1 MLRSVLG
8 LPRSY
13 WKVLDENMN
22 LARYLE
28 LPLMSNT
35 LAKNIDALFENPQPH
50 LIETSNTL
58 EVNITWSDAADA
70 HYQPEPQE
78 DGSYHLWLSGRSAK
92 VRLSQYDHNI
102 VLPGNIQ
109 RLVHPLSHEP
119 DVQMERDT
127 LALAASEI
135 SSWNQLALELVQTN
149 KNVLEKLKEKLDT
162 LSATKVTNP
171 DSQVSGPPKHAVIPV
186 QHATSPKG
194 GRGNFATNGQPW
206 DHDDKIRLPG
216 WFEPRRH
223 LPKKQIELEFK
234 RDFDH
239 RRKYSGIYAIWY
251 QQEGKK
257 RKKALRHKGNPSNP
271 CAAKRCQLTVAS
283 DCNRTSLGST
293 SSNSSQSAGAPQPDD
308 MCPTPSKSVTEESM
322 ATRKECQSRRSEKAI
337 SSGQPNRTASRAQ
350 FRYSDVGNMQFVGS
364 NEAMDPHQQRSP
376 SFLGHILN

>member
-8 LPRSY
+8 LSRSY
-13 WKVLDENMN
+13 WKVLNENTN

-58 EVNITWSDAADA
+58 EVNITWSDVADA
-70 HYQPEPQE
+70 DYQPEPQE

-92 VRLSQYDHNI
+92 
-102 VLPGNIQ
+102 

-127 LALAASEI
+127 LALATSEI

-162 LSATKVTNP
+162 LSTTKITNP
-171 DSQVSGPPKHAVIPV
+171 DSQVSGAPKHAVIPA

-194 GRGNFATNGQPW
+194 ARRNFATNGQPW
-206 DHDDKIRLPG
+206 DHDDKSRLPG

-223 LPKKQIELEFK
+223 LPKKQIELEFE

-239 RRKYSGIYAIWY
+239 RRKYSGIYAICDD
-251 QQEGKK
+251 GKK
-257 RKKALRHKGNPSNP
+257 
-271 CAAKRCQLTVAS
+271 T
-283 DCNRTSLGST
+283 
-293 SSNSSQSAGAPQPDD
+293 
-308 MCPTPSKSVTEESM
+308 
-322 ATRKECQSRRSEKAI
+322 
-337 SSGQPNRTASRAQ
+337 
-350 FRYSDVGNMQFVGS
+350 Y
-364 NEAMDPHQQRSP
+364 
-376 SFLGHILN
+376 